1 MSRRPPS
8 GVTWSDMAKVAQAAW
23 ILSETS
29 LRGRVITPRTVRPW
43 PTQVPTPGAADSEPP
58 VTASEPPVSASEP
71 PVSASE
77 PPVSANE
84 PPVSANEPPVS
95 ASEPPLSAS
104 AAPTVQAT
112 DVPVGPPGRVIPVEN
127 MSPSPASAEPMD
139 VRVRVTPPLEEYDA
153 ANERTRPL
161 RATRVPSSRLGRLLH
176 YGSLGAGLAWGSAGE
191 YMRRATSG
199 APPSGPR
206 SPAFLSPRNVD
217 RLVDKLTTMRG
228 AALKLGQFLSI
239 QDSNA
244 LPPQVEEVL
253 LRVQDTAHYMPAWQ
267 LEQVMREELGDDWRT
282 RFASFDERPLAAASI
297 GQVHTAVL
305 ADPFPSQPH
314 LAGQRV
320 AVKVQF
326 PGVSESIASDL
337 SNIKWLLAASALLP
351 KGLFLENSVRVLQQ
365 ELQEE
370 CDYLREAEMG
380 RRFRAHVRAMG
391 PSGDGALSFEVP
403 EVVDELSTRRILTT
417 EFMRGRPLTHAATQD
432 QATRDAIAHAIMEL
446 SLRELFDWHLMQT
459 DPNWTNFLYHDGRR
473 AIQLIDFG
481 ATRSYSPEFIAK
493 WLGLLR
499 AAVSG
504 DRALC
509 ERWSVDI
516 GYLTGQESEVRV
528 SH

>member
-1 MSRRPPS
+1 MNSRTPQ
-8 GVTWSDMAKVAQAAW
+8 GVTWSDMAKVAQAAGA
-23 ILSETS
+23 LVEAVACS
-29 LRGRVITPRTVRPW
+29 RTAVATAPVRPW
-43 PTQVPTPGAADSEPP
+43 PTQAPRQAPATSPVPPLVPPSQPYPVPATEPFP
-58 VTASEPPVSASEP
+58 
-71 PVSASE
+71 
-77 PPVSANE
+77 
-84 PPVSANEPPVS
+84 
-95 ASEPPLSAS
+95 EPPLEPPSEAPVPAPAS
-104 AAPTVQAT
+104 TLPQEPTDASHLGTV
-112 DVPVGPPGRVIPVEN
+112 
-127 MSPSPASAEPMD
+127 SPSYTEPQVKDAPVAAVQGAEPVSSPALD
-139 VRVRVTPPLEEYDA
+139 EYDA
-153 ANERTRPL
+153 TNERTRPL
-161 RATRVPSSRLGRLLH
+161 RSTRVPSSRLGRLLH
-176 YGSLGAGLAWGSAGE
+176 YGGLGAGLAWGSASE

-199 APPSGPR
+199 SQAPRST
-206 SPAFLSPRNVD
+206 SPAFLSPGNVD
-217 RLVDKLTTMRG
+217 RLVDKLSMMRG

-239 QDSNA
+239 QDNHV

-267 LEQVMREELGDDWRT
+267 LERVMREDLGEDWRT
-282 RFASFDERPLAAASI
+282 QFSSFDERPLAAASI

-337 SNIKWLLAASALLP
+337 GNIKWLLVASALLP

-370 CDYLREAEMG
+370 CDYTREADMG
-380 RRFRAHVRAMG
+380 RRFRAHVRAMA
-391 PSGDGALSFEVP
+391 PSDERALTFEVP
-403 EVVDELSTRRILTT
+403 EVVDALSTRRVLTT
-417 EFMRGRPLTHAATQD
+417 EFMRGRPLTQIMSQD
-432 QATRDAIAHAIMEL
+432 QTTRDAIAYAIMEL

-459 DPNWTNFLYHDGRR
+459 DPNWTNFLYHEGRR

-481 ATRSYSPEFIAK
+481 ATRAYTPEFIAM

-504 DRALC
+504 DRSLC

-516 GYLTGQESEVRV
+516 GYLTGQESEVRARD
-528 SH
+528 